1 MRSIRKET
9 VKFDWIW
16 PLDLAILPWTWTA
29 ALATQPGVYRVF
41 TTLWI
46 MAIRSNMFA
55 SFEQKMPYKVEFRVL
70 AAADCSA
77 FSAVRVRNDNAL
89 LGCAPWVKNQGTVL
103 LSVTSPNVD
112 RFSNSFTIRLCR
124 KFVTKIYLNTA
135 PHPKRVATLPCE
147 ISRFNNRSS

>member
-16 PLDLAILPWTWTA
+16 PCDLAILPWTWTA
-29 ALATQPGVYRVF
+29 ALATQPGVYD
-41 TTLWI
+41 TLDHGCQLWTKKCHI
-46 MAIRSNMFA
+46 KLNL
-55 SFEQKMPYKVEFRVL
+55 EFWP
-70 AAADCSA
+70 ADCRA

-112 RFSNSFTIRLCR
+112 RFSNSFTIRLCS

-147 ISRFNNRSS
+147 ISRFNNRSA